1 MASIRGIKKDVDY
14 LINEVL
20 SDCYMFMYLFPDRQ
34 HEAAIAIIQDTVE
47 LRNNLIDRTRKVEGK
62 TRAHFRVIFE
72 DLLKGVDDLF
82 RRISEL
88 TK

>member
-1 MASIRGIKKDVDY
+1 MASIRRIKRDIDY

-20 SDCYMFMYLFPDRQ
+20 SDCYMFMYLFPEKQ
-34 HEAAIAIIQDTVE
+34 HEAAVAIIQDTVS
-47 LRNNLIDRTRKVEGK
+47 LHNSLIDRTRKVEGK
-62 TRAHFRVIFE
+62 AKAHFRTIFE

-82 RRISEL
+82 RRLSEL

>member
-1 MASIRGIKKDVDY
+1 
-14 LINEVL
+14 
-20 SDCYMFMYLFPDRQ
+20 MYLFPDKQ
-34 HEAAIAIIQDTVE
+34 HEAAVAIIQDTAA
-47 LRNNLIDRTRKVEGK
+47 LHNDLKKRTRNVEGK
-62 TRAHFRVIFE
+62 TKAHFRIIFE

>member
-1 MASIRGIKKDVDY
+1 
-14 LINEVL
+14 
-20 SDCYMFMYLFPDRQ
+20 MYLFPEKQ
-34 HEAAIAIIQDTVE
+34 HEAAIAIIQDTVA

-62 TRAHFRVIFE
+62 TKAHFRIIFE
-72 DLLKGVDDLF
+72 DLLKGVDSLF